1 MKVILLSDLRH
12 TGRRG
17 QVVDVKPGYARNYL
31 MPRKLAAPA
40 TAANLVWF
48 EQQRAKID
56 ARHAA
61 ERDSAAQIAA
71 RLIDVKLQIAKRAS
85 ESETLYGSVTPT
97 EIAEA
102 LAAKGYEVDRRQID
116 LAGGIKTLGD
126 HTIRI
131 DLHPEVIAEVA
142 VKVVAET

>member
-1 MKVILLSDLRH
+1 MRVILLSDLRH

-40 TAANLVWF
+40 TPGNMGWF
-48 EQQRAKID
+48 QQQRTKID

-61 ERDSAAQIAA
+61 ERDAAAQIAA

-85 ESETLYGSVTPT
+85 ESETLYGSVTPV

-102 LAAKGYEVDRRQID
+102 LAAQGFEVDRRQID

-126 HTIRI
+126 HTIRV

-142 VKVVAET
+142 LKVVAEG

>member
-1 MKVILLSDLRH
+1 MRVILLSDLRH

-17 QVVDVKPGYARNYL
+17 QVVDVKPGFARNYL
-31 MPRKLAAPA
+31 LPRKLAAPA
-40 TAANLVWF
+40 TAGNISWF
-48 EQQRAKID
+48 EQQRTKID

-61 ERDSAAQIAA
+61 ERDAAAQVTA

-85 ESETLYGSVTPT
+85 ENETLYGSVTPG
-97 EIAEA
+97 EVEEA
-102 LAAKGYEVDRRQID
+102 LAAKGFEVDRRQID

-142 VKVVAET
+142 LKVVAET

>member
-17 QVVDVKPGYARNYL
+17 QVVDVKPGFARNYL
-31 MPRKLAAPA
+31 MPRKLAALA
-40 TAANLVWF
+40 TPGNLGWF

-61 ERDSAAQIAA
+61 ERDAAAQIAA
-71 RLIDVKLQIAKRAS
+71 RLIDVRLQIAKRAS
-85 ESETLYGSVTPT
+85 ESETLYGSVTPS
-97 EIAEA
+97 EVEEA
-102 LAAKGYEVDRRQID
+102 LAAKGFQVDRRQID